1 MRWSGIIETLAR
13 FLFSPANWMG
23 LVFSLGTIA
32 LIVLGYVSARWLGI
46 AALAYAVGFVC
57 GGLWL
62 GWPQFAGP
70 AWDELTFAE
79 NDTSRD
85 APQQA
90 LAGIRRL
97 VTGNP
102 GRRLSAMTGAKLL
115 KLCVDIEEMLGQW
128 ERSKGQLSIE
138 DSFHARYIALRYLPD
153 ALKSFWSIPAQFAT
167 TRALENG
174 LTADATLGKT
184 VDELGQKVRQLN
196 DALAAHDAQAFL
208 DHSRF
213 LSDKF
218 GAGQNQSDA
227 GPVVL
232 KDS

>member
-1 MRWSGIIETLAR
+1 MRLTGIVETLAR
-13 FLFSPANWMG
+13 FLFSPANWIG
-23 LVFSLGTIA
+23 LAFSLSTVG
-32 LIVLGYVSARWLGI
+32 LILAGFVSARWLGI
-46 AALAYAVGFVC
+46 AGLAYGVGFIT
-57 GGLWL
+57 GGLWF
-62 GWPQFAGP
+62 GWPQLSGP

-79 NDTSRD
+79 NDSTRD
-85 APQQA
+85 APARA

-115 KLCVDIEEMLGQW
+115 KLCDDIEAMLAQW
-128 ERSKGQLSIE
+128 ERSRGQLSVE

-167 TRALENG
+167 ARPLENG

-218 GAGQNQSDA
+218 GTNSGADEA
-227 GPVVL
+227 GPVAL
-232 KDS
+232 K

>member
-1 MRWSGIIETLAR
+1 VRLTNVAETLTR
-13 FLFSPANWMG
+13 FLFSPANWIG
-23 LVFSLGTIA
+23 LAFSLGAIA
-32 LIVLGYVSARWLGI
+32 LILIGFVSARWIGI
-46 AALAYAVGFVC
+46 AALAYGVGFIT
-57 GGLWL
+57 GGLWF
-62 GWPQFAGP
+62 GWPQLSGP
-70 AWDELTFAE
+70 AWDELTFTE
-79 NDTSRD
+79 NDTARD
-85 APQQA
+85 APERA

-115 KLCVDIEEMLGQW
+115 KLCDDIEAMLAQW
-128 ERSKGQLSIE
+128 ERSRGQLSVE

-167 TRALENG
+167 TRPLENG

-184 VDELGQKVRQLN
+184 VDELGHKVRQLN

-218 GAGQNQSDA
+218 GTKAAEDEA
-227 GPVVL
+227 GPVAL
-232 KDS
+232 K

>member
-1 MRWSGIIETLAR
+1 MRWTGIVETLTR
-13 FLFSPANWMG
+13 FLFSPANWIG
-23 LVFSLGTIA
+23 LALSLGA
-32 LIVLGYVSARWLGI
+32 VGLILMGFVSARWLGI
-46 AALAYAVGFVC
+46 AALAYGVGFVT
-57 GGLWL
+57 GGLWF
-62 GWPQFAGP
+62 GWPQLSGP

-79 NDTSRD
+79 NDTARD
-85 APQQA
+85 APARA

-97 VTGNP
+97 ITGNP

-115 KLCVDIEEMLGQW
+115 ILCEDIEAMLVQW
-128 ERSKGQLSIE
+128 ERSRGQLSVE

-167 TRALENG
+167 TRPLENG

-218 GAGQNQSDA
+218 GAKVAEDEA
-227 GPVVL
+227 GPVAL
-232 KDS
+232 K

>member
-1 MRWSGIIETLAR
+1 MRWTGIVETLTR
-13 FLFSPANWMG
+13 FLFSPANWIG
-23 LVFSLGTIA
+23 LALSLGA
-32 LIVLGYVSARWLGI
+32 VGLILMGFVSARWLGI
-46 AALAYAVGFVC
+46 AALAYGVGFVT
-57 GGLWL
+57 GGLWF
-62 GWPQFAGP
+62 GWPQLSGP

-79 NDTSRD
+79 NDTARD
-85 APQQA
+85 APARA

-97 VTGNP
+97 ITGNP

-115 KLCVDIEEMLGQW
+115 TLCEDIEAMLVQW
-128 ERSKGQLSIE
+128 ERSRGQLSVE

-167 TRALENG
+167 TRPLENG

-218 GAGQNQSDA
+218 GAKVAQDEA
-227 GPVVL
+227 GPVAL
-232 KDS
+232 K

>member
-1 MRWSGIIETLAR
+1 MRLSGIAQTLTR
-13 FLFSPANWMG
+13 FLYSPANWIG
-23 LVFSLGTIA
+23 LAFSLSAVG
-32 LIVLGYVSARWLGI
+32 LILAGFVSARWLGI
-46 AALAYAVGFVC
+46 AALAYGIGFIT

-62 GWPQFAGP
+62 GWPQLFGP

-79 NDTSRD
+79 SDTSRE
-85 APQQA
+85 APALA
-90 LAGIRRL
+90 LAGIKRL
-97 VTGNP
+97 VSGNP

-115 KLCVDIEEMLGQW
+115 KLCDEIDAMLAQW

-153 ALKSFWSIPAQFAT
+153 ALKRFWSIPAQFAT
-167 TRALENG
+167 TRLLENG
-174 LTADATLGKT
+174 LTADATLGRT

-218 GAGQNQSDA
+218 GTKASADEA

-232 KDS
+232 K

>member
-1 MRWSGIIETLAR
+1 MRLSGWVETFTR
-13 FLFSPANWMG
+13 FLFSPANWVG
-23 LVFSLGTIA
+23 LGFSLATVT
-32 LIVLGYVSARWLGI
+32 LILAGFVSTRWLSL
-46 AALAYAVGFVC
+46 ALLAYGVGFAT

-62 GWPQFAGP
+62 GWPKLAGP
-70 AWDELTFAE
+70 AWDELSFAE

-85 APQQA
+85 APDRA

-102 GRRLSAMTGAKLL
+102 DRRLSAATGAKLL
-115 KLCVDIEEMLGQW
+115 KLCDDIEAMLAQW
-128 ERSKGQLSIE
+128 ERAQGQLSIE

-153 ALKSFWSIPAQFAT
+153 ALKTFWSIPAGFAT
-167 TRALENG
+167 TKPLENG

-196 DALAAHDAQAFL
+196 DALAARDAQAFL

-218 GAGQNQSDA
+218 GMRADAVDA
-227 GPVVL
+227 GPVAL
-232 KDS
+232 K

>member
-1 MRWSGIIETLAR
+1 MRWTGIVETLTR
-13 FLFSPANWMG
+13 FLFSPANWIG
-23 LVFSLGTIA
+23 LALSLGA
-32 LIVLGYVSARWLGI
+32 VGLILIGFVSARWLGI
-46 AALAYAVGFVC
+46 AALAYGVGFVT
-57 GGLWL
+57 GGLWF
-62 GWPQFAGP
+62 GWPQLSGP

-79 NDTSRD
+79 NDTARD
-85 APQQA
+85 APARA

-97 VTGNP
+97 ITGNP

-115 KLCVDIEEMLGQW
+115 ILCEDIEAMLVQW
-128 ERSKGQLSIE
+128 ERSRGQLSVE

-167 TRALENG
+167 TRPLENG

-218 GAGQNQSDA
+218 GAKVAEDEA
-227 GPVVL
+227 GPVAL
-232 KDS
+232 M

>member
-1 MRWSGIIETLAR
+1 MRLKSVIETLTR
-13 FLFSPANWMG
+13 FLFSPANWVG
-23 LVFSLGTIA
+23 LAFSLGA
-32 LIVLGYVSARWLGI
+32 VVLVLLGFVSTRWLGI
-46 AALAYAVGFVC
+46 AALAYAVGFVT

-62 GWPQFAGP
+62 GWPQLSGP

-79 NDTSRD
+79 DDTARD
-85 APQQA
+85 APARA

-115 KLCVDIEEMLGQW
+115 KLCDDIEAMLAQW

-153 ALKSFWSIPAQFAT
+153 ALRSFWSIPAQFAT
-167 TRALENG
+167 TRPLENG

-218 GAGQNQSDA
+218 GSKTAADEA

-232 KDS
+232 K

>member
-1 MRWSGIIETLAR
+1 MRLTGIVETLTR
-13 FLFSPANWMG
+13 FLFSPTNWIG
-23 LVFSLGTIA
+23 LAFSLA
-32 LIVLGYVSARWLGI
+32 AVSLILLGFVSARWLGI
-46 AALAYAVGFVC
+46 AALAYGIGFIT
-57 GGLWL
+57 GGLWF
-62 GWPQFAGP
+62 GWPQLSGP

-79 NDTSRD
+79 NDSARD
-85 APQQA
+85 APARA

-102 GRRLSAMTGAKLL
+102 GRRLSATTGAKLL
-115 KLCVDIEEMLGQW
+115 KLCDDIEAMLAQW
-128 ERSKGQLSIE
+128 ERSRGQLSVE

-153 ALKSFWSIPAQFAT
+153 ALRSYWSIPAQFAT

-218 GAGQNQSDA
+218 GTKAAEDEA

-232 KDS
+232 K

>member
-1 MRWSGIIETLAR
+1 MRLSGMLQTLTR
-13 FLFSPANWMG
+13 FLFSSANWTG
-23 LVFSLGTIA
+23 LAFSLGA
-32 LIVLGYVSARWLGI
+32 VGLILAGFVSARWLGI
-46 AALAYAVGFVC
+46 AALAYGVGFIT

-62 GWPQFAGP
+62 GWPQLSGP

-79 NDTSRD
+79 NDTSRE
-85 APQQA
+85 APAQA
-90 LAGIRRL
+90 LVGIRCL

-115 KLCVDIEEMLGQW
+115 KLCDDIEAMLAQW
-128 ERSKGQLSIE
+128 ERSRGQLSVE

-153 ALKSFWSIPAQFAT
+153 ALKSFWSIPVQFAT

-218 GAGQNQSDA
+218 GSKASEDEA
-227 GPVVL
+227 GPVAL
-232 KDS
+232 K

>member
-1 MRWSGIIETLAR
+1 MKLSGMVETLTR
-13 FLFSPANWMG
+13 FLFSPANWVG
-23 LVFSLGTIA
+23 LTFSLATVA
-32 LIVLGYVSARWLGI
+32 LILIGYVSARWLGI
-46 AALAYAVGFVC
+46 AALAYGVGFIT
-57 GGLWL
+57 GGMWF
-62 GWPQFAGP
+62 GWPQLKGP

-85 APQQA
+85 APTRA

-97 VTGNP
+97 VSGNP
-102 GRRLSAMTGAKLL
+102 GRRLSAMTGAQLL
-115 KLCVDIEEMLGQW
+115 KLCDDIEAMLGQW
-128 ERSKGQLSIE
+128 ERSKAQLSIE

-153 ALKSFWSIPAQFAT
+153 ALKRFWSIPAQFAT
-167 TRALENG
+167 TRQLDNG

-218 GAGQNQSDA
+218 GAKATQEAA
-227 GPVVL
+227 GPVAL
-232 KDS
+232 K

>member
-1 MRWSGIIETLAR
+1 MVQTLTR
-13 FLFSPANWMG
+13 FLFSPANWTG
-23 LVFSLGTIA
+23 LAFSLGA
-32 LIVLGYVSARWLGI
+32 VGLILAGLVSARWLGI
-46 AALAYAVGFVC
+46 AALAYAVGFST
-57 GGLWL
+57 GALWF
-62 GWPQFAGP
+62 GWPQLSGP

-79 NDTSRD
+79 NDTSRE
-85 APQQA
+85 APAQA
-90 LAGIRRL
+90 LVGIRRL

-115 KLCVDIEEMLGQW
+115 KLCDDIETMLAQW

-153 ALKSFWSIPAQFAT
+153 ALKRFWSIPAQFAT
-167 TRALENG
+167 TQPLENG
-174 LTADATLGKT
+174 LTADAILGKT

-218 GAGQNQSDA
+218 GTKATADAA

-232 KDS
+232 K

>member
-1 MRWSGIIETLAR
+1 MRLAGFVETLSR
-13 FLFSPANWMG
+13 VLFSPANWIG
-23 LVFSLGTIA
+23 LAFSLGA
-32 LIVLGYVSARWLGI
+32 VGLILARFVSARWLGI
-46 AALAYAVGFVC
+46 AALAYGVGFIT

-62 GWPQFAGP
+62 GWPQLSGP

-79 NDTSRD
+79 NDTSRE
-85 APQQA
+85 APAQA
-90 LAGIRRL
+90 LVGIRRL

-115 KLCVDIEEMLGQW
+115 KLCDDIEAMLAQW

-153 ALKSFWSIPAQFAT
+153 ALKRFWSIPTQFAT
-167 TRALENG
+167 TRPLENG

-184 VDELGQKVRQLN
+184 IDELGRKVRQLN

-218 GAGQNQSDA
+218 GTKSAADAA

-232 KDS
+232 K

>member
-1 MRWSGIIETLAR
+1 MRLTGIIETLTR
-13 FLFSPANWMG
+13 FLFSPANWIG
-23 LVFSLGTIA
+23 LTFSLA
-32 LIVLGYVSARWLGI
+32 MVVLILIGFVSTRWLGI
-46 AALAYAVGFVC
+46 AVLAYGVGFIT
-57 GGLWL
+57 GGLWF
-62 GWPQFAGP
+62 GWPQLAGP

-85 APQQA
+85 APTLA

-97 VTGNP
+97 VAGNP

-115 KLCVDIEEMLGQW
+115 KLCDEIEAMLAQW
-128 ERSKGQLSIE
+128 ERSRGQLSVE

-153 ALKSFWSIPAQFAT
+153 ALKRFWSIPAQFAT
-167 TRALENG
+167 SRPLENG

-218 GAGQNQSDA
+218 GTKVAEDDA
-227 GPVVL
+227 GPVAL
-232 KDS
+232 K

>member
-1 MRWSGIIETLAR
+1 MRLTVAAETLTR
-13 FLFSPANWMG
+13 FLFSPANWIG
-23 LVFSLGTIA
+23 LAFSLGAIA
-32 LIVLGYVSARWLGI
+32 LILLEYVSTRWLGI
-46 AALAYAVGFVC
+46 TALAYGVGFVC

-62 GWPQFAGP
+62 GWPQLVGP

-79 NDTSRD
+79 NDSTRD
-85 APQQA
+85 APARA

-97 VTGNP
+97 VSGNP
-102 GRRLSAMTGAKLL
+102 GSRLSATTGAKLL
-115 KLCVDIEEMLGQW
+115 KLCDDIELMLAQW

-218 GAGQNQSDA
+218 GTGQNQTDA

-232 KDS
+232 K

>member
-1 MRWSGIIETLAR
+1 MRFSGAAETLTR
-13 FLFSPANWMG
+13 FLFSPANWVG
-23 LVFSLGTIA
+23 LGFSLAAVA
-32 LIVLGYVSARWLGI
+32 LILMGFVSARWLGI
-46 AALAYAVGFVC
+46 ALLAYGVGFTC
-57 GGLWL
+57 GGLWF
-62 GWPQFAGP
+62 GWPQLAGP

-79 NDTSRD
+79 NDASRG
-85 APQQA
+85 APERA

-115 KLCVDIEEMLGQW
+115 KLCDEIEAMLAQW

-153 ALKSFWSIPAQFAT
+153 ALKSFWSIPAGFAT
-167 TRALENG
+167 TKALDNG

-196 DALAAHDAQAFL
+196 DALAARDAQAFL

-218 GAGQNQSDA
+218 GTQADA
-227 GPVVL
+227 ADSGPVAL
-232 KDS
+232 K

>member
-1 MRWSGIIETLAR
+1 MRLTGIVETLTR
-13 FLFSPANWMG
+13 FLFSPANWIG
-23 LVFSLGTIA
+23 LAFSLFTVG
-32 LIVLGYVSARWLGI
+32 LILAGFVSARWLGI
-46 AALAYAVGFVC
+46 AGLAYGVGFIT
-57 GGLWL
+57 GGLWF
-62 GWPQFAGP
+62 GWPQLSGP

-79 NDTSRD
+79 NDATRD
-85 APQQA
+85 APARA

-115 KLCVDIEEMLGQW
+115 KLCDDIEAMLAQW
-128 ERSKGQLSIE
+128 ERSRGPLSVE

-167 TRALENG
+167 ARPLENG

-218 GAGQNQSDA
+218 GTNSGADEA
-227 GPVVL
+227 GPVAL
-232 KDS
+232 K

>member
-1 MRWSGIIETLAR
+1 MKWSGLGETLAR

-23 LVFSLGTIA
+23 LMFSLGTVA
-32 LIVLGYVSARWLGI
+32 LILLEFVSARWLGI
-46 AALAYAVGFVC
+46 AFLAYAVGFVC
-57 GGLWL
+57 AGLWF
-62 GWPQFAGP
+62 GWPQLAGP

-79 NDTSRD
+79 NDSSRD
-85 APQQA
+85 APQRA

-102 GRRLSAMTGAKLL
+102 DRRLSAMTGAKLL
-115 KLCVDIEEMLGQW
+115 KLCDDIEAMLAQW

-153 ALKSFWSIPAQFAT
+153 ALKRFWSIPAQFAN
-167 TRALENG
+167 TRQLENG

-184 VDELGQKVRQLN
+184 VDDLGLKVRQLN

-208 DHSRF
+208 DQSRF
-213 LSDKF
+213 LSEKF
-218 GAGQNQSDA
+218 GTIAADVGA

-232 KDS
+232 K

>member
-1 MRWSGIIETLAR
+1 MRLSGIIEALTR
-13 FLFSPANWMG
+13 FLFSPANWIG
-23 LVFSLGTIA
+23 LAFSLAAVA
-32 LIVLGYVSARWLGI
+32 LVLAGFVSTRWLGI
-46 AALAYAVGFVC
+46 AGLAYGVGFVC
-57 GGLWL
+57 GGLWW
-62 GWPQFAGP
+62 GWPQLAGP

-79 NDTSRD
+79 NDTTRD
-85 APQQA
+85 APLRA

-102 GRRLSAMTGAKLL
+102 GRRLSARTGAKLL
-115 KLCVDIEEMLGQW
+115 QLCDDIDAMLVQW
-128 ERSKGQLSIE
+128 ERSRGQLSVE

-153 ALKSFWSIPAQFAT
+153 ALKRFWSIPAQFAT
-167 TRALENG
+167 SRPLENG

-184 VDELGQKVRQLN
+184 VDELGLKVRQLN

-218 GAGQNQSDA
+218 GSKVTDDEA
-227 GPVVL
+227 GPVAL
-232 KDS
+232 K

>member
-1 MRWSGIIETLAR
+1 MKLAGIVEALTR
-13 FLFSPANWMG
+13 FLFSPANWIG
-23 LVFSLGTIA
+23 LTFSLATVV
-32 LIVLGYVSARWLGI
+32 LILLGYVSARWLGI
-46 AALAYAVGFVC
+46 ALLAYGIGFVT
-57 GGLWL
+57 GGMWF
-62 GWPQFAGP
+62 GWPQLAGP

-85 APQQA
+85 APTRA

-97 VTGNP
+97 VAGNP
-102 GRRLSAMTGAKLL
+102 DRRLSAITGDKLL
-115 KLCVDIEEMLGQW
+115 KLCDEIEAMLAQW
-128 ERSKGQLSIE
+128 ERSKAQLSIE

-167 TRALENG
+167 TRQLDNG

-218 GAGQNQSDA
+218 GSKAAQDTS
-227 GPVVL
+227 GPVAL
-232 KDS
+232 K

>member
-1 MRWSGIIETLAR
+1 MRMSGIIETLTR
-13 FLFSPANWMG
+13 FLFSPANWIG
-23 LVFSLGTIA
+23 LAFSLAAVA
-32 LIVLGYVSARWLGI
+32 LVLVGFVSTRWLGI
-46 AALAYAVGFVC
+46 AGLAYGVGFGC
-57 GGLWL
+57 GGLWW
-62 GWPQFAGP
+62 GWPQLAGP

-79 NDTSRD
+79 NDSARD
-85 APQQA
+85 APLRA

-115 KLCVDIEEMLGQW
+115 QLCDDIEAMLAQW
-128 ERSKGQLSIE
+128 ERSRGQLSVE

-153 ALKSFWSIPAQFAT
+153 ALKRFWSIPAQFAT
-167 TRALENG
+167 SRPLENG

-184 VDELGQKVRQLN
+184 VDELGLKVRQLN

-218 GAGQNQSDA
+218 GAKVTGDEA
-227 GPVVL
+227 GPVAL
-232 KDS
+232 K

>member
-1 MRWSGIIETLAR
+1 VRLTNVAETLTR
-13 FLFSPANWMG
+13 FLFSPANWIG
-23 LVFSLGTIA
+23 LAFSLGAIA
-32 LIVLGYVSARWLGI
+32 LILIGFVSARWIGI
-46 AALAYAVGFVC
+46 AALAYGVGFIT
-57 GGLWL
+57 GGLWF
-62 GWPQFAGP
+62 GWPQLSGP
-70 AWDELTFAE
+70 AWDELTFTE
-79 NDTSRD
+79 NDTARD
-85 APQQA
+85 APARA

-115 KLCVDIEEMLGQW
+115 KLCDDIEAMLAQW
-128 ERSKGQLSIE
+128 ERYRGQLSVE

-167 TRALENG
+167 TRPLENG

-184 VDELGQKVRQLN
+184 VDELGHKVRQLN

-218 GAGQNQSDA
+218 GTKAAEDEA
-227 GPVVL
+227 GPVAL
-232 KDS
+232 K

>member
-23 LVFSLGTIA
+23 LVFSVGTIA

-46 AALAYAVGFVC
+46 AALAYGVGFIT

-62 GWPQFAGP
+62 GWPQLAGP
-70 AWDELTFAE
+70 AWDELTFTE
-79 NDTSRD
+79 NDASRD
-85 APQQA
+85 APQRA

-102 GRRLSAMTGAKLL
+102 GRRLSATTGAKLL
-115 KLCVDIEEMLGQW
+115 KLCDDIELMLAQW

-218 GAGQNQSDA
+218 GAGQNQTDA

-232 KDS
+232 K

>member
-1 MRWSGIIETLAR
+1 MRWTGIVETLTR
-13 FLFSPANWMG
+13 FLFSPANWIG
-23 LVFSLGTIA
+23 LALSLGA
-32 LIVLGYVSARWLGI
+32 VGLILMGFVSARWLGI
-46 AALAYAVGFVC
+46 AALAYGVGFVT
-57 GGLWL
+57 GGLWF
-62 GWPQFAGP
+62 GWPQLSGP

-79 NDTSRD
+79 NDTARD
-85 APQQA
+85 APARA

-115 KLCVDIEEMLGQW
+115 TLCEDIEAMLVQW
-128 ERSKGQLSIE
+128 ERSRGQLSVE

-167 TRALENG
+167 TRPLENG

-218 GAGQNQSDA
+218 GAKVAEDEA
-227 GPVVL
+227 GPVAL
-232 KDS
+232 K

>member
-1 MRWSGIIETLAR
+1 MRFTNIIETLTR
-13 FLFSPANWMG
+13 FLFSPANWIG
-23 LVFSLGTIA
+23 LAFSLAMVA
-32 LIVLGYVSARWLGI
+32 LILMGFVSTRWLGI
-46 AALAYAVGFVC
+46 AALAYGVGFIT
-57 GGLWL
+57 GGLWF
-62 GWPQFAGP
+62 GWPQLAGP

-79 NDTSRD
+79 TDTSRD
-85 APQQA
+85 APTLA

-102 GRRLSAMTGAKLL
+102 GRRLSATTGAKLL
-115 KLCVDIEEMLGQW
+115 KLCDEIEAMLTQW
-128 ERSKGQLSIE
+128 ERSKTQLSIE

-167 TRALENG
+167 TRPLQNG

-218 GAGQNQSDA
+218 GTKAAQADA
-227 GPVVL
+227 GPVAL
-232 KDS
+232 K

>member
-1 MRWSGIIETLAR
+1 MKLSNVVETLTR
-13 FLFSPANWMG
+13 FLFSPANWAG
-23 LVFSLGTIA
+23 LAFSLGA
-32 LIVLGYVSARWLGI
+32 VVLILLEFVSARWLGI
-46 AALAYAVGFVC
+46 AALAYGVGFIT
-57 GGLWL
+57 GGLWF
-62 GWPQFAGP
+62 GWPQLAGP

-79 NDTSRD
+79 NDASRE
-85 APQQA
+85 APTLA

-115 KLCVDIEEMLGQW
+115 KLCDDIEAMLAQW

-167 TRALENG
+167 TRPLENG

-218 GAGQNQSDA
+218 GTKVNEDAA

-232 KDS
+232 K

>member
-1 MRWSGIIETLAR
+1 VKLSNVVEALTR
-13 FLFSPANWMG
+13 FLFSPANWIG
-23 LVFSLGTIA
+23 LAFSLGA
-32 LIVLGYVSARWLGI
+32 VGLILLGFVSALWLGI
-46 AALAYAVGFVC
+46 AALAYGVGFIT
-57 GGLWL
+57 GGLWF
-62 GWPQFAGP
+62 GWPQLAGP

-79 NDTSRD
+79 NDASRE
-85 APQQA
+85 APSLA

-115 KLCVDIEEMLGQW
+115 KLCDDIEAMLAQW

-167 TRALENG
+167 TRPLENG

-218 GAGQNQSDA
+218 GTKVTEDA
-227 GPVVL
+227 VGPVVL
-232 KDS
+232 K

>member
-1 MRWSGIIETLAR
+1 MRLTGIVETLTR
-13 FLFSPANWMG
+13 FLFSPANWIG
-23 LVFSLGTIA
+23 LAFSLGAVA
-32 LIVLGYVSARWLGI
+32 LILMGFVSARWLGI
-46 AALAYAVGFVC
+46 AALAYGVGLIT
-57 GGLWL
+57 GGLWF
-62 GWPQFAGP
+62 GWPQLSGP

-79 NDTSRD
+79 NDTARD
-85 APQQA
+85 APARA

-115 KLCVDIEEMLGQW
+115 KLCDDIEAMLVQW
-128 ERSKGQLSIE
+128 ERSRGQLSVE

-153 ALKSFWSIPAQFAT
+153 ALKSYWSIPAQFAT

-218 GAGQNQSDA
+218 GTKSTENEA

-232 KDS
+232 K

>member
-1 MRWSGIIETLAR
+1 MRLTGIVETLTR
-13 FLFSPANWMG
+13 FLFSPANWIG
-23 LVFSLGTIA
+23 LALSLGA
-32 LIVLGYVSARWLGI
+32 VGLILMGFVSARWLGI
-46 AALAYAVGFVC
+46 AALAYGVGFVT
-57 GGLWL
+57 GGLWF
-62 GWPQFAGP
+62 GWPQLSGP

-79 NDTSRD
+79 NDTARD
-85 APQQA
+85 APARA

-115 KLCVDIEEMLGQW
+115 KLCDDIEAMLVQW
-128 ERSKGQLSIE
+128 ERSRGQLSVE

-167 TRALENG
+167 TRPLENG

-218 GAGQNQSDA
+218 GTKVAEDET
-227 GPVVL
+227 GPVAL
-232 KDS
+232 K

>member
-1 MRWSGIIETLAR
+1 MRWTGIVETLTR
-13 FLFSPANWMG
+13 FLFSPANWIG
-23 LVFSLGTIA
+23 LALSLGA
-32 LIVLGYVSARWLGI
+32 VGLILIGFVSARWLGI
-46 AALAYAVGFVC
+46 AALAYGVGFVT
-57 GGLWL
+57 GGLWF
-62 GWPQFAGP
+62 GWPQLSGP

-79 NDTSRD
+79 NDTARD
-85 APQQA
+85 APARA

-97 VTGNP
+97 ITGNP

-115 KLCVDIEEMLGQW
+115 ILCEDIEAMLVQW
-128 ERSKGQLSIE
+128 ERSRGQLSVE

-167 TRALENG
+167 TRPLENG

-218 GAGQNQSDA
+218 GAKVAEDEA
-227 GPVVL
+227 GPVAL
-232 KDS
+232 K

>member
-1 MRWSGIIETLAR
+1 MRWTGIVETLTR
-13 FLFSPANWMG
+13 FLFSPANWIG
-23 LVFSLGTIA
+23 LALSLGA
-32 LIVLGYVSARWLGI
+32 VGLILIGFVSARWLGI
-46 AALAYAVGFVC
+46 AALAYGVGFVT
-57 GGLWL
+57 GGLWF
-62 GWPQFAGP
+62 GWPQLSGP

-79 NDTSRD
+79 NDTARD
-85 APQQA
+85 APARA

-97 VTGNP
+97 ITGNP

-115 KLCVDIEEMLGQW
+115 TLCEDIEAMLVQW
-128 ERSKGQLSIE
+128 ERSRGQLSVE

-167 TRALENG
+167 TRPLENG

-218 GAGQNQSDA
+218 GAKVAEDEA
-227 GPVVL
+227 GPVAL
-232 KDS
+232 K

>member
-1 MRWSGIIETLAR
+1 MRLSGIVETLVR
-13 FLFSPANWMG
+13 FLLSPANWVG
-23 LVFSLGTIA
+23 LAFSLATVG
-32 LIVLGYVSARWLGI
+32 LILAGYVSARWLGI
-46 AALAYAVGFVC
+46 AALAYGVGFVT
-57 GGLWL
+57 GGLWF
-62 GWPQFAGP
+62 GWPQLSGP

-79 NDTSRD
+79 NDTARD
-85 APQQA
+85 APARA

-115 KLCVDIEEMLGQW
+115 KLCDDIEAMLVQW
-128 ERSKGQLSIE
+128 ERSRGQLSVE

-167 TRALENG
+167 TRPLENG

-218 GAGQNQSDA
+218 GTKSSEDEV
-227 GPVVL
+227 GPVAL
-232 KDS
+232 K